1 MYDKQEKGEEEGD
14 AVKIEGDAVKIVTKW
29 AYSQWFINHIGILSS
44 SIYLVT
50 RAKRLENDSILFQK
64 ITSYKLVHGLREQLK
79 WLCYP

>member
-14 AVKIEGDAVKIVTKW
+14 AVNIVTKW

-79 WLCYP
+79 